1 MSKIG
6 YFLGGA
12 VTAVTLI
19 AVAAIIDS
27 APGSSRAASI
37 DEADE
42 LDSAAENSM
51 DAAAVEAE
59 DAGAPMAPCA
69 G

>member
-12 VTAVTLI
+12 AAAVTLI

-27 APGSSRAASI
+27 APGSSRGASI

-42 LDSAAENSM
+42 LDSTAENSM
-51 DAAAVEAE
+51 DAAEAEAE